1 MGKSDEYQFDYLDDD
16 ERFADQVN
24 GALFQGRQVV
34 KPKELEPADAQAVY
48 LGRKAGSRRNY
59 KTVADKVRMWRGRL
73 LHILAVENQSH
84 VDYHMVL
91 RNMLSESIGY
101 QKQWR
106 QKKREHEKE
115 KDLKKD
121 SDEFLSG
128 MAKDEKF
135 IPIITLVVYC
145 GTEHPWDG
153 ARCLHDLLEAD
164 EEMKEFITNYRLNLY
179 DCHEHDTFD
188 EYKTGLR
195 QLFEVVRYGRDKKE
209 LQRILEENKEIY
221 SRVDSDTRELLEAV
235 GKVRIGEE
243 YGTIM
248 ENGERRYDMCKAF
261 LDMKQEGIEEGIEKG
276 IEKERLSHL
285 VETVCKKLFKNKPAV
300 LIAEELEEDLQ
311 AVERV
316 IRAQHRAGSY
326 DVERIG
332 EMLRTEQQE

>member
-1 MGKSDEYQFDYLDDD
+1 M
-16 ERFADQVN
+16 
-24 GALFQGRQVV
+24 
-34 KPKELEPADAQAVY
+34 
-48 LGRKAGSRRNY
+48 
-59 KTVADKVRMWRGRL
+59 
-73 LHILAVENQSH
+73 
-84 VDYHMVL
+84 
-91 RNMLSESIGY
+91 
-101 QKQWR
+101 
-106 QKKREHEKE
+106 
-115 KDLKKD
+115 
-121 SDEFLSG
+121 
-128 MAKDEKF
+128 
-135 IPIITLVVYC
+135 
-145 GTEHPWDG
+145 
-153 ARCLHDLLEAD
+153 EA
-164 EEMKEFITNYRLNLY
+164 E
-179 DCHEHDTFD
+179 
-188 EYKTGLR
+188 
-195 QLFEVVRYGRDKKE
+195 
-209 LQRILEENKEIY
+209 Y
-221 SRVDSDTRELLEAV
+221 SRIDNDTRELLEAV